1 MEPSA
6 RVSLKH
12 FLGVLF
18 KVRKG
23 EFSKTFLMGL
33 YAFNCVA
40 AITVGRVLG
49 SVLFL
54 SHVPLTRMPLIYIL
68 VALIVGGSSFLF
80 SKRFSR
86 MGLKTGMNLVLGGVL
101 LLLFLFRWLIEL
113 PYADTLFIP
122 AFSVFVECMVVI
134 LMVQFWS
141 FANELFNAREAK
153 RLFGVIGGGQM
164 LANLYNFPIKALKDV
179 IGINNLIFV
188 CAASILAC
196 IVIVNYLFARHSH
209 TLVARS
215 KVRSRIVSGTTG
227 KGRDVQEGTQAFWRL
242 RATILLMT
250 AVTMLTVTLV
260 DYQFR
265 VNACHVYQG
274 EALADYFFSV
284 YAYTGI
290 LSSFF
295 QFFLTTRILESFGI
309 LYSLFI
315 LPFSL
320 ATGSLLALAGLGS
333 TGVTITRCGELV
345 TRYTINETTTQILY
359 QPLPTTQ
366 RRRTKTLADGF
377 ARPLAQASGGV
388 LCLILSYL
396 YQIEQADRILTLS
409 AVIVGLVG
417 LWAFVAWRLRASYVS
432 ALLVASRRQGSGEG
446 ARVDEDEPSREITQL
461 ALQRALIS
469 NDSSQVLGAL
479 DVLPR
484 GVMTARLEPLVAPLV
499 TAQDPRVRDA
509 AISYLGSLGNRK
521 YAKNFLPLFDD
532 PDPKVAASAIRA
544 YAYLERERALSLLKR
559 PLSAKAPE
567 IKAATIAGLIEYGG
581 LSGIMEATGVLDAM
595 LKNPEASERENGAR
609 VLGYIKIRSFY
620 QPLFAL
626 INDPD
631 PKVKLAAI
639 AAAGEIKSRELVP
652 TLILVLGG
660 EGPRVK
666 AAQKALAQMGN
677 DVAPLLAM
685 VLGMPSLPPRI
696 RNAVPGVLALIQT
709 PQAYEAIES
718 QLAISD
724 ARLRGAVLRAL
735 QKLVLRLDNE
745 ITPDF
750 VRIRLA
756 LLAEFNLYY
765 QLLLEC
771 ETLKAA
777 PNAAAGLLLAAL
789 EDRTQDTLER
799 IFSLLSV
806 LFPREQIELVSY
818 NMKSENPTSRANA
831 SEIVDNICDNEI
843 KRVLLPILDNTDRAD
858 KATEGAK
865 LFKLR
870 VETAPKLYARYIFA
884 EDDAWVAACAWHAA
898 TKAQAFE
905 LAHHLPRF
913 AEHPEAVVRECVLFA
928 AQTLL
933 TPADRQQLL
942 ARYDREHD
950 PVVLAYLR
958 TCQDTP

>member
-1 MEPSA
+1 MEQSA
-6 RVSLKH
+6 GLSMKR

-18 KVRKG
+18 RVRKG
-23 EFSKTFLMGL
+23 EFSKTLLMGL

-54 SHVPLTRMPLIYIL
+54 SHVPLTRMPLIY
-68 VALIVGGSSFLF
+68 VAVAVLVGGSSFLF

-86 MGLKTGMNLVLGGVL
+86 LGLKSGMNIVLGGVL
-101 LLLFLFRWLIEL
+101 ALLLLFRWLIEL
-113 PYADTLFIP
+113 PYAAEIFIP

-188 CAASILAC
+188 CAASIIAC
-196 IVIVNYLFARHSH
+196 ILIVNYLFARHAHILAS
-209 TLVARS
+209 RS
-215 KVRSRIVSGTTG
+215 KVRSRAVSGSQSG
-227 KGRDVQEGTQAFWRL
+227 ARELPQGTSAFTRL
-242 RATILLMT
+242 RTQILLMT

-265 VNACHVYQG
+265 VNASHVYQG

-315 LPFSL
+315 LPLSL
-320 ATGSLLALAGLGS
+320 ATGSLLALAGLGA

-359 QPLPTTQ
+359 QPLPALQ

-377 ARPLAQASGGV
+377 ARPLAQASGGI
-388 LCLILSYL
+388 LCFLLSYF
-396 YQIEQADRILTLS
+396 YQIEQAERLLTLS

-417 LWAFVAWRLRASYVS
+417 IWLFFAWRLRGSYVS
-432 ALLVASRRQGSGEG
+432 ALLVASRRQASSLGG
-446 ARVDEDEPSREITQL
+446 RVDEDEPTREITQL
-461 ALQRALIS
+461 ALQRALV
-469 NDSSQVLGAL
+469 SQDPTQVMGAL

-484 GVMTARLEPLVAPLV
+484 GVAAARLEPLVAPLILS
-499 TAQDPRVRDA
+499 AEARVREA

-521 YAKNFLPLFDD
+521 YAKGFLPLFDD
-532 PDPKVAASAIRA
+532 PDPQVAASAIRA
-544 YAYLERERALSLLKR
+544 YAALERERALPLLKR
-559 PLSAKAPE
+559 PLLASAPE

-581 LSGIMEATGVLDAM
+581 LAGIMEATGVLDAM
-595 LKNPEASERENGAR
+595 LKNPEARQRENGAR

-631 PKVKLAAI
+631 PKVRLAAI
-639 AAAGEIKSRELVP
+639 AAAGEIKARELVP
-652 TLILVLGG
+652 TLVLALG
-660 EGPRVK
+660 EEGTRVK

-677 DVAPLLAM
+677 EVAPLLAS
-685 VLGMPSLPPRI
+685 VLAMPALPARI
-696 RNAVPGVLALIQT
+696 RNAVPGVLAMMQT
-709 PQAYEAIES
+709 PAAYDVIES

-735 QKLVLRLDNE
+735 QKLVVRLDNE

-750 VRIRLA
+750 ARIRLA

-765 QLLLEC
+765 QLALEC
-771 ETLKAA
+771 EALKTV
-777 PNAAAGLLLAAL
+777 PNATAGLLLAAL
-789 EDRTQDTLER
+789 EDRSQDTLER

-843 KRVLLPILDNTDRAD
+843 KRVLLPILDNTDRAE
-858 KATEGAK
+858 KAAEGAK

-870 VETAPKLYARYIFA
+870 LETPHQLYARYIFA

-898 TKAQAFE
+898 AKAQAGE

-913 AEHPEAVVRECVLFA
+913 AEHPEPVVRECVLLA
-928 AQTLL
+928 ALALL
-933 TPADRQQLL
+933 DAPACRKLF
-942 ARYDREHD
+942 ARYEQETD
-950 PVVLAYLR
+950 PVVLAYHHACLV
-958 TCQDTP
+958 PA